1 MFTQEALLYWLI
13 IGCEAAFWFVLL
25 LGLAAR
31 YLLRREGLS
40 RVLLFSLPAVDLL
53 LLAFTAMDL
62 KGGTVATFAHG
73 LATAYVGF
81 TVAFGAVVIRWADQ
95 RFAHRFAAGPPPVAP
110 PTRGWPAVR
119 YEVSLWLLCLLAWI
133 IAAVLLLALIV
144 FVSNPTITEPLHRWF
159 GIAAFTTIVWFVFGP
174 LWRLVFFRGRN
185 DMSKSADPVLHALT
199 QYKSAAYHKD
209 VSAFVALYTHDVHVF
224 DMWNR
229 WELRGIEAWRNMAEG
244 WFKSLGE
251 ERVVVGISDVVSTV
265 EDDLALGHATLT
277 YTAMSAEGKELR
289 SLDNRIT
296 IALRRTDGMWKVFHE
311 HTSGPIDHSSLKGMI
326 KRGGG

>member
-1 MFTQEALLYWLI
+1 MFTKDALLYWLI
-13 IGCEAAFWFVLL
+13 IGCEAAFWLVLL

-40 RVLLFSLPAVDLL
+40 RVLLFSLPGVDLL
-53 LLAFTAMDL
+53 LLAFTALDL
-62 KGGTVATFAHG
+62 KSGTVATFAHG

-95 RFAHRFAAGPPPVAP
+95 RFAHRFAAGPPPVEP

-119 YEVSLWLLCLLAWI
+119 YEVSLWLLCVLAWI
-133 IAAVLLLALIV
+133 IAAVLLLGLII
-144 FVSNPTITEPLHRWF
+144 FVSDETITEPLHRWF
-159 GIAAFTTIVWFVFGP
+159 GIAFFTTILWFVFGP
-174 LWRLVFFRGRN
+174 LWRLVFFRGSRN
-185 DMSKSADPVLHALT
+185 VSKTTDPVLHALG

-209 VSAFVALYTHDVHVF
+209 VDAFVALYTDDIHVF
-224 DMWNR
+224 DMWNQ
-229 WELRGIEAWRNMAEG
+229 WELRGIGAWRKMAEG
-244 WFKSLGE
+244 WFGSLGD
-251 ERVVVGISDVVSTV
+251 ERVVVTVSDAVTTV
-265 EDDLALGHATLT
+265 EADLAFGYATLT

-296 IALRRTDGMWKVFHE
+296 ISMRRTGGVWKIFHE
-311 HTSGPIDHSSLKGMI
+311 HTSGPIEHTTLKGMI